1 MPTRAETERTIQ
13 EVLEAASQTRI
24 PQRLSNALARAV
36 PERGALPPDEVPHA
50 WNVVRDVV
58 RPTVD
63 AFFRDTRR
71 ILLTWTQ
78 DPVVLCC
85 LIRNLAALGA
95 LDRAV
100 TRGGHRAIGALR
112 QIRGLLDLLI
122 SLLQKDI
129 SVRLDESTDLLRFLM
144 LSVVGAVIATLDILR
159 RSLQERLFKALHL
172 TSDSVVRRC
181 LPFHA
186 LIQLILRVIQDPVN
200 GVLAKL
206 STLTTDWSN
215 KVRID
220 IHRTYNCGA
229 LVEAAE
235 QRHALRQQLETREI
249 EMASLPDT
257 ADGHR
262 AAAALSEQQVRTARA
277 LAAVQQKVS
286 MDHGMPLLGQSGCFL
301 RKIEFLQQLRFYRNL
316 VDLVIQGLDRGIL
329 CANLTNAEIA
339 AMPNPLDQLGLDG
352 ATPFPLF
359 NPSRTPS
366 PVYPTD
372 DELRA
377 FVRSNFRFDD
387 PAIEAVL
394 GRVPP
399 PGGVV
404 PGSSGPTADAGGD
417 GTDIPGLL
425 EQIRVIE
432 TLADCTSV
440 MGDDLLNEVSATLRS
455 LER

>member
-1 MPTRAETERTIQ
+1 MPTREQTERTIQ

-24 PQRLSNALARAV
+24 PQRLSEALARAV
-36 PERGALPPDEVPHA
+36 PERGTLPPTEVPHA
-50 WNVVRDVV
+50 WNVVQDVV

-85 LIRNLAALGA
+85 LIKNLAALGA
-95 LDRAV
+95 LDRAI
-100 TRGGHRAIGALR
+100 TRGGTRTIGVLR

-122 SLLQKDI
+122 SLLQKDL
-129 SVRLDESTDLLRFLM
+129 SVRLDESTDFLRFLM

-159 RSLQERLFKALHL
+159 RSLQDRIFKALSL

-186 LIQLILRVIQDPVN
+186 LIQLILRVIQDPVS
-200 GVLAKL
+200 GVLARL
-206 STLTTDWSN
+206 STLITDWSN
-215 KVRID
+215 KVRIGV
-220 IHRTYNCGA
+220 HQTYNCGE
-229 LVEAAE
+229 LVNAAE
-235 QRHALRQQLETREI
+235 SRAALRQRSEEMTEEI
-249 EMASLPDT
+249 ANLPAT
-257 ADGHR
+257 PEGRR
-262 AAAALSEQQVRTARA
+262 AASALRESQARTQRA
-277 LAAVQQKVS
+277 LEAVQQKVAL
-286 MDHGMPLLGQSGCFL
+286 DRGMPLLGQSGCFL
-301 RKIEFLQQLRFYRNL
+301 RKVEFLQQLRFYRNL

-359 NPSRTPS
+359 NPTRTPP

-387 PAIEAVL
+387 PEIEAVL
-394 GRVPP
+394 GRVLP
-399 PGGVV
+399 PGGTV
-404 PGSSGPTADAGGD
+404 PGLPGPNAGTGGD

-440 MGDDLLNEVSATLRS
+440 MGDDLLNEVSTTLRA